1 MGQGIAVRH
10 AVYSVQVIAR
20 DDVHRVTETDGKEH
34 GGQHDVHHRDLPAG
48 ETDDAHGHNNAQEYD
63 QNGGQDCPDPIP
75 EHKEEHALD
84 DEAHC
89 HELERLPG
97 RNAVTFIVLHWRT
110 GEVRLILRELGPLQD
125 FFDGR
130 RDQLSRILYIVRISF
145 AFQNYSGDAAVRGN
159 KNIDE
164 IVEFQ
169 NLSFELVD
177 GGLVVRNFL
186 KARTG
191 RDMIAFGT
199 YVLG

>member
-1 MGQGIAVRH
+1 MCTVSPRQTEKSMVGSMMSIMETFQPARLMMPM
-10 AVYSVQVIAR
+10 VI
-20 DDVHRVTETDGKEH
+20 D
-34 GGQHDVHHRDLPAG
+34 
-48 ETDDAHGHNNAQEYD
+48 NAQEYD
-63 QNGGQDCPDPIP
+63 QNGGQDRPDPIP

-97 RNAVTFIVLHWRT
+97 RNAVAFIVLHWRT

-130 RDQLSRILYIVRISF
+130 RDQFSRILLHCPDSAGIPELWWRC
-145 AFQNYSGDAAVRGN
+145 GCPGN
-159 KNIDE
+159 KNVDE

-169 NLSFELVD
+169 NLSFELVY

-199 YVLG
+199 NVLG